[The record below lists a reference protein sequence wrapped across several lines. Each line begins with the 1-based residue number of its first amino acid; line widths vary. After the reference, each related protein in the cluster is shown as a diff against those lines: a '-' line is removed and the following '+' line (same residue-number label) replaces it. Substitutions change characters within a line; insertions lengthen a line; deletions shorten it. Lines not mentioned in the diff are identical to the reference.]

1 LLRQR
6 RFPSTAVGER
16 RAEMLDASADLD
28 SIGWYKRISAATEV
42 EQA

>member
-6 RFPSTAVGER
+6 RFPSTAAGKR

-28 SIGWYKRISAATEV
+28 SIAWYKRISAATEV
-42 EQA
+42 EQG